1 MIKTSPYLKESLPTG
16 YFAGVNDLQN
26 RILLT
31 PLKINE
37 PITEHKLAPTSIETG
52 GVAAVI
58 KSGKRAIA
66 VKGDKVIGISGFIN
80 PGNRV
85 DVLVTVKDPEKKEKK
100 TKTILENIPVL
111 ATGTQIQE
119 NEKGEPAPVDVYTL
133 EVTLE
138 EAEKLALAA
147 SEGKLQLALRS
158 VIDGDEVYTE
168 GITIPELLASY
179 SDTKPAPVIKTKPVV
194 KRSSRKK
201 RIKRWVPRRAIS
213 VEMIKGSEVSKKKFT
228 LEANFQEKQ

>member
-1 MIKTSPYLKESLPTG
+1 M
-16 YFAGVNDLQN
+16 
-26 RILLT
+26 
-31 PLKINE
+31 
-37 PITEHKLAPTSIETG
+37 
-52 GVAAVI
+52 
-58 KSGKRAIA
+58 
-66 VKGDKVIGISGFIN
+66 
-80 PGNRV
+80 
-85 DVLVTVKDPEKKEKK
+85 DVLVTVKDPEKKEEK

-133 EVTLE
+133 EVTPE

-168 GITIPELLASY
+168 GITVPELLASY
-179 SDTKPAPVIKTKPVV
+179 SYTKPAPAPVIKPKPVV
-194 KRSSRKK
+194 KRTPRKK

-213 VEMIKGSEVSKKKFT
+213 VEMIKGNEVSKKKFT